1 MYDGSVVTVTKG
13 FESLKLVKTGD
24 FVISLRS
31 FQGGIEYAYYQGIIS
46 AAYTILEPID
56 KEYTE
61 YFKYLFKSSV
71 FINLLKTCVTGIREG
86 QNINYNLL
94 GNKYIPIPPKEEL
107 NGFLKLNEVNELI
120 YAFEDNVNTLK
131 EYKKHLIS
139 DIVTGQI
146 KVC

>member
-1 MYDGSVVTVTKG
+1 MN
-13 FESLKLVKTGD
+13 
-24 FVISLRS
+24 IHLRKFS
-31 FQGGIEYAYYQGIIS
+31 
-46 AAYTILEPID
+46 
-56 KEYTE
+56 
-61 YFKYLFKSSV
+61 
-71 FINLLKTCVTGIREG
+71 
-86 QNINYNLL
+86 
-94 GNKYIPIPPKEEL
+94 KYIPIPPKEEL